1 MEDTPKAVVAEFVAT
16 FALVLIGAG
25 AVITIPALVMLLF
38 AAAAALVRGGFSDPV
53 PQTWTY
59 GRNARRRQEFS

>member
-1 MEDTPKAVVAEFVAT
+1 M
-16 FALVLIGAG
+16 IGAG

>member
-1 MEDTPKAVVAEFVAT
+1 M
-16 FALVLIGAG
+16 IGAG
-25 AVITIPALVMLLF
+25 VVIMIPAFVMLLF
-38 AAAAALVRGGFSDPV
+38 AAAAALMHGGFSDPV